1 MSLDQAKDH
10 PSHLNHPLV
19 YLLSGRSHP
28 IRPWLHGPLHLRPF
42 TNLDLIIPE
51 KKGEEERGV
60 EAPRCEA
67 VEDSDN
73 VITWSPECR

>member
-1 MSLDQAKDH
+1 MSVDQANDH

-28 IRPWLHGPLHLRPF
+28 IKPWLHGPLYLLPF
-42 TNLDLIIPE
+42 INLDLIPE
-51 KKGEEERGV
+51 KGEEETGV

-67 VEDSDN
+67 MEDSDN
-73 VITWSPECR
+73 AITLSPEGR